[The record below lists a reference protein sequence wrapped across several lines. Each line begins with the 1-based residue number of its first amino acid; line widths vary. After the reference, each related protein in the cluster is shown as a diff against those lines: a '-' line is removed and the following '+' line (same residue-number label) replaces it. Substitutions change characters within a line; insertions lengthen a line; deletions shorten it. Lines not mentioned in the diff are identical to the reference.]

1 MALYAIGDVQGCFAA
16 LQRLL
21 EQLYFDPAHDQL
33 WFTGDL
39 VNRGPRSLAV
49 LRFVAG
55 LGDAAVTVLG
65 NHDLHLLATACG
77 AAPSKRGDTLADILA
92 APDREPLLHWLRQR
106 PLMHHDAAHRWTLL
120 HAGLIPQWRLAQ
132 ALAYAAEIESVIRGP
147 EAINFFRSMYGD
159 GPDRWREDLPTPE
172 RHRFIVNVFT
182 RLRYCDADGCINV
195 SHKGAPGTQSP
206 SWQPWFSW
214 PTPRTQETR
223 VVFGHWSTLGLYRS
237 PTALGIDTGC
247 VWGGTL
253 TAVRLD
259 GAARHVVSVPCPAAQ
274 PIPVK
279 VQK

>member
-21 EQLYFDPAHDQL
+21 AQLRFDPARDRL

-39 VNRGPRSLAV
+39 VNRGPQSLAV

-65 NHDLHLLATACG
+65 NHDLHLLATAFG
-77 AAPSKRGDTLADILA
+77 VAPAKKRDTLADLLA

-106 PLMHHDAAHRWTLL
+106 PLVHHDAAHRWTLL
-120 HAGLIPQWRLAQ
+120 HAGLVPQWTLAQ
-132 ALAYAAEIESVIRGP
+132 ALAYAAEVESLIRGP
-147 EAINFFRSMYGD
+147 RAIDFFRAMYGD
-159 GPDRWREDLPTPE
+159 GPDRWREDLATPE

-182 RLRYCDADGCINV
+182 RLRYCAADGRIDL
-195 SHKGAPGTQSP
+195 SHKGAPGTQP
-206 SWQPWFSW
+206 APWQPWFNW
-214 PTPRTQETR
+214 PTARAQETR
-223 VVFGHWSTLGLYRS
+223 VVFGHWSTLGLYQS
-237 PTALGIDTGC
+237 STALGIDTGC

-259 GAARHVVSVPCPAAQ
+259 GAERRVVSVPCPAAQ
-274 PIPVK
+274 PVRP
-279 VQK
+279 